1 MVNNMINS
9 LEKEEK
15 IKAIAIYKFLFEYS
29 KFEQKVKEYFI
40 AQLDKLELN
49 DIKRLY
55 FYYGGMVSKKIYID
69 YPKET
74 LVMQN
79 YKFKL
84 DDFPDFKI
92 NQIIKITKSHTN
104 ELIFNKRVKSI
115 LGRKVEYE
123 LSDSIL
129 KLIQMRNKICHNL
142 STLNLNDNDYI
153 ELLSV
158 QSIKDHCKDI
168 LSDIEIKD
176 DYHEVKLIFSNIIYI
191 KIICDILDD
200 S

>member
-1 MVNNMINS
+1 MGNSMVNS
-9 LEKEEK
+9 LEKGEK

-29 KFEQKVKEYFI
+29 NFEQIVKNYFI
-40 AQLDKLELN
+40 TQLDKLESN

-55 FYYGGMVSKKIYID
+55 FYYGGMVSKKIHID
-69 YPKET
+69 YPRET
-74 LVMQN
+74 LAMQN

-84 DDFPDFKI
+84 DYFPDFTI

-104 ELIFNKRVKSI
+104 ELIFNKRIQSA
-115 LGRKVEYE
+115 LGRKVEYD

-129 KLIQMRNKICHNL
+129 KLIEMRNKISHNL
-142 STLNLNDNDYI
+142 STLDLNDNDCI

-158 QSIKDHCKDI
+158 QSIQNHYKDI

-176 DYHEVKLIFSNIIYI
+176 DYHEVKLIFSNIIYM
-191 KIICDILDD
+191 KKICDILGN

>member
-1 MVNNMINS
+1 MINS

>member
-1 MVNNMINS
+1 MINS

-40 AQLDKLELN
+40 AHLDKLELN

-104 ELIFNKRVKSI
+104 ELIFNKRIKSI

-142 STLNLNDNDYI
+142 STLDLNDNDYI

-158 QSIKDHCKDI
+158 QSIKDQCKDI

-176 DYHEVKLIFSNIIYI
+176 DYHEVKLIFSNIIYM

>member
-40 AQLDKLELN
+40 AHLDKLELN

-104 ELIFNKRVKSI
+104 ELIFNKRIKSI

-142 STLNLNDNDYI
+142 STLDLNDNDYI

-158 QSIKDHCKDI
+158 QSIKDQCKDI

-176 DYHEVKLIFSNIIYI
+176 DYHEVKLIFSNIIYM

>member
-1 MVNNMINS
+1 
-9 LEKEEK
+9 
-15 IKAIAIYKFLFEYS
+15 
-29 KFEQKVKEYFI
+29 
-40 AQLDKLELN
+40 
-49 DIKRLY
+49 
-55 FYYGGMVSKKIYID
+55 
-69 YPKET
+69 
-74 LVMQN
+74 MQN

-104 ELIFNKRVKSI
+104 ELIFNKRIKSI

-142 STLNLNDNDYI
+142 STLDLNDNDYI

-158 QSIKDHCKDI
+158 QSIKDQCKDI

-176 DYHEVKLIFSNIIYI
+176 DYHEVKLIFSNIIYM

>member
-1 MVNNMINS
+1 MINS

-84 DDFPDFKI
+84 DDFPNFKI

-104 ELIFNKRVKSI
+104 ELIFNKRIKSI

-142 STLNLNDNDYI
+142 STLDLNDNDYI

-158 QSIKDHCKDI
+158 QSIKDQCKDI

-176 DYHEVKLIFSNIIYI
+176 DYHEVKLIFSNIIYM

>member
-104 ELIFNKRVKSI
+104 ELIFNKRIKSI

-142 STLNLNDNDYI
+142 STLDLNDNDYI

-158 QSIKDHCKDI
+158 QSIKDQCKDI

-176 DYHEVKLIFSNIIYI
+176 DYHEVKLIFSNIIYM

>member
-1 MVNNMINS
+1 MINS

-104 ELIFNKRVKSI
+104 ELIFNKRIKSI

-142 STLNLNDNDYI
+142 STLDLNDNDYI

-158 QSIKDHCKDI
+158 QSIKDQCKDI

-176 DYHEVKLIFSNIIYI
+176 DYHEVKLIFSNIIYM

>member
-1 MVNNMINS
+1 M
-9 LEKEEK
+9 
-15 IKAIAIYKFLFEYS
+15 
-29 KFEQKVKEYFI
+29 
-40 AQLDKLELN
+40 
-49 DIKRLY
+49 
-55 FYYGGMVSKKIYID
+55 
-69 YPKET
+69 
-74 LVMQN
+74 
-79 YKFKL
+79 
-84 DDFPDFKI
+84 
-92 NQIIKITKSHTN
+92 
-104 ELIFNKRVKSI
+104 IFNKRIKSI

-142 STLNLNDNDYI
+142 STLDLNDNDYI

-158 QSIKDHCKDI
+158 QSIKDQCKDI

-176 DYHEVKLIFSNIIYI
+176 DYHEVKLIFSNIIYM